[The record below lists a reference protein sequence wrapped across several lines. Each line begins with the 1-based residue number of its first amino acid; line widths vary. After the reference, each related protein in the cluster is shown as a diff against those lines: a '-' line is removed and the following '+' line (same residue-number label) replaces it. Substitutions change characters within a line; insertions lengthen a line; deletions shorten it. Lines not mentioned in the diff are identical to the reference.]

1 MKTGWRLIKKRP
13 IAYFAYPHSLTT
25 VQNRALFRLCK
36 IISLKIIL
44 DIHDTIEQVNA
55 ISKGKPRLT
64 EFYEGYCFRESDV
77 LLPSM
82 DGALWRRLKTL
93 YKITD
98 DSIDVYVPNAFEEE
112 FIERYPEPYTC
123 QDNRFNI
130 CYIGGITKNRG
141 VDILVLACVELQ
153 KQYPQLRLLL
163 LSFYGE
169 EIAEEIKHVISS
181 SDFIIMKEIPRKDIP
196 LSLTQIDLFVMP
208 YNPHNIYMSSITPTK
223 LFEYIGTGK
232 PILCTKCESLKNIGS
247 DGSIMYVDYD
257 LDDFKSKIEML
268 INCPD
273 LREEMSE
280 KLLKL
285 RKQHTWKE
293 RANRIH
299 DILIEIRRGSD

>member
-1 MKTGWRLIKKRP
+1 
-13 IAYFAYPHSLTT
+13 
-25 VQNRALFRLCK
+25 
-36 IISLKIIL
+36 
-44 DIHDTIEQVNA
+44 
-55 ISKGKPRLT
+55 
-64 EFYEGYCFRESDV
+64 
-77 LLPSM
+77 
-82 DGALWRRLKTL
+82 
-93 YKITD
+93 
-98 DSIDVYVPNAFEEE
+98 
-112 FIERYPEPYTC
+112 
-123 QDNRFNI
+123 
-130 CYIGGITKNRG
+130 GGITKNRG

-208 YNPHNIYMSSITPTK
+208 YNPHNIYMSSITPTN